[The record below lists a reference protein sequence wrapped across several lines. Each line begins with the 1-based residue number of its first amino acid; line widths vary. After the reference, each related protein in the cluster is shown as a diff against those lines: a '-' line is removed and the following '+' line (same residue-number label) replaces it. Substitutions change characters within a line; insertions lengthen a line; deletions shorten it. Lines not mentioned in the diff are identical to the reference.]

1 MTCSAPGMA
10 RKKSFHQVRLR
21 PAVDLLRDNGLAREA
36 FRFANQ
42 AMLSACLIRV
52 V

>member
-1 MTCSAPGMA
+1 V
-10 RKKSFHQVRLR
+10 FDR

-42 AMLSACLIRV
+42 AMPSACPSWAI
-52 V
+52 